1 MFFKYAVFKVLK
13 VFFEHPFESFY
24 LRKVAKMA
32 KVSTA
37 TAKTCLDFLFE
48 NKFLK
53 KEKIGN
59 LLLFKADYEPQVFRR
74 FKMAFNVL
82 SLESSGLADF
92 LKENISATSVV
103 VYGSF
108 ARGEDDEKSDIDIL
122 VIAYEKKVL
131 DLSGF
136 EKKLKR
142 KIKLLYYNP
151 NQWKEKAK
159 TDKPFYDRILL
170 DGIALYGNP
179 PVV

>member
-13 VFFEHPFESFY
+13 VFFEHPFDSFH

-37 TAKTCLDFLFE
+37 TAKACLDFLFE
-48 NKFLK
+48 NRFLK

-59 LLLFKADYEPQVFRR
+59 LLLFKSDYESQVFRH
-74 FKMAFNVL
+74 FKIAFNVFL
-82 SLESSGLADF
+82 LESSGLAYF
-92 LKENISATSVV
+92 LKENINATSIV

-122 VIAYEKKVL
+122 IISYEKKSF
-131 DLSGF
+131 DLSSF

-142 KIKLLYYNP
+142 KIKMLHYNA

-159 TDKPFYDRILL
+159 TDKPFYERVLL

>member
-13 VFFEHPFESFY
+13 VFFDCPFESFHV
-24 LRKVAKMA
+24 RKVAKMA
-32 KVSTA
+32 KMSPA
-37 TAKTCLDFLFE
+37 TAKACLDFLFE
-48 NKFLK
+48 GKFLK

-59 LLLFKADYEPQVFRR
+59 LLLFKANYDSQVFRR
-74 FKMAFNVL
+74 FKAAFNIL

-92 LKENISATSVV
+92 LKENTSATSVV

-122 VIAYEKKVL
+122 AIAYEKKTP

-142 KIKLLYYNP
+142 KIKIIYYSA

-159 TDKPFYDRILL
+159 ADKPFYERVLL

>member
-13 VFFEHPFESFY
+13 VFFEHPFGAFHV
-24 LRKVAKMA
+24 RKVAKTA
-32 KVSTA
+32 KVSSA
-37 TAKTCLDFLFE
+37 TAKACLDFLFE

-74 FKMAFNVL
+74 FRTAFNIL

-92 LKENISATSVV
+92 LKENINATSVT

-108 ARGEDDEKSDIDIL
+108 ARGDDDEKSDIDIL
-122 VIAYEKKVL
+122 AITYEKKAL
-131 DLSGF
+131 DLGGF

-142 KIKLLYYNP
+142 KIKIISYTP
-151 NQWKEKAK
+151 SQWKEKAK
-159 TDKPFYDRILL
+159 TDKPFYERILL